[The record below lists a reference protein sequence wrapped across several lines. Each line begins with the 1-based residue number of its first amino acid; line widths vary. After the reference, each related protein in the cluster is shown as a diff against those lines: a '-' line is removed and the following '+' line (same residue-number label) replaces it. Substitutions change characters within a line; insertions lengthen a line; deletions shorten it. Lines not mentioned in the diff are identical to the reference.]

1 MVISKCV
8 PLEISRKRF
17 SQFLEADNPSEM
29 LFVGWKYNEEGK
41 KVNVQMKYEDI
52 ESHIIKS
59 VKADPEWGQGGG
71 GDTPVIPDQP
81 IEEEVRNSAITI
93 TCGFEFVTDDN
104 GNPLEDEYGNPVP
117 VRDENGE
124 VIIKPNEETW
134 NEEAQTNLV
143 NLGNKKGFVEIN
155 GGGNYI
161 EDYIMFAHPIVGSVT
176 HVVVDNTGL
185 PLPNP
190 AGREDVIGETFEA
203 PKEDFV
209 LYYGRKTEDYSEAI
223 EIFRVPPEHRGVVQ
237 ILHTEETDLI
247 LYSSYSWVDVS
258 TKFVRDII
266 DKDNVTNDPIDY
278 TPGGNNDGTKFYID
292 MDNYKGYIEFPT
304 GDREECTF
312 IFSNPE
318 IGSNTFIVIDNTD
331 DNYYGYP
338 VTINYG
344 KTMNDGNDENGK
356 EPDWIEEITFI
367 ENEKCI
373 IEVFHSLSA
382 DIIVKI
388 TKV

>member
-81 IEEEVRNSAITI
+81 IEEEVRNSAIPI
-93 TCGFEFVTDDN
+93 TCRFELVTDDN

-124 VIIKPNEETW
+124 VVIQQSENW
-134 NEEAQTNLV
+134 DEEAQTNII
-143 NLGNKKGFVEIN
+143 NLDEKKGFVEIN
-155 GGGNYI
+155 AGGNYI
-161 EDYIMFAHPIVGSVT
+161 EDYIMFAHPAIGSVT

-190 AGREDVIGETFEA
+190 AGREDIIGETYEA
-203 PKEDFV
+203 PKDDFV
-209 LYYGRKTEDYSEAI
+209 LYYGRATGEWGDAT
-223 EIFRVPPEHRGVVQ
+223 EIFRVPPMCRGVVQ

-247 LYSSYSWVDVS
+247 LYSSYTEVTDL

-266 DKDNVTNDPIDY
+266 DEDIITNDPINK

-304 GDREECTF
+304 GDRDECTF
-312 IFSNPE
+312 VFSNPE
-318 IGSNTFIVIDNTD
+318 IGSSTYIVVDNTGE
-331 DNYYGYP
+331 NYFGHP

-344 KTMNDGNDENGK
+344 KTMDDGDDTNGK
-356 EPDWIEEITFI
+356 EPDWIEEITSL
-367 ENEKCI
+367 EEEKGI